1 MADKK
6 IEKALYGPS
15 TVEVALGAVLGL
27 LVGVVAACAY
37 LVFKP
42 VQTVKETPADAV
54 RSVVYYVPGSTDA
67 ARGRGWQ
74 AKQAALVSGGEVLL
88 SEPELNAW
96 AASLGGSA
104 PAAAAAG
111 GNAAASGD
119 FISASGLNF
128 RLEGEQLQIAQK
140 VLLNYFGATKE
151 VIMQA
156 RGGFRRTSDGS
167 FAFKPEQVH
176 LGSCPLHLVPGAT
189 GALIGTL
196 WDKQK
201 VPDEFR
207 AAWAKITAIAVE
219 GDLLKVTT
227 QP

>member
-27 LVGVVAACAY
+27 LVGVVAACVF

-42 VQTVKETPADAV
+42 VQTVKESPKEPE
-54 RSVVYYVPGSTDA
+54 RGVVYYLPGSTDS

-74 AKQAALVSGGEVLL
+74 AKQEAFVRGGEIIL

-96 AASLGGSA
+96 AASVGGG
-104 PAAAAAG
+104 AAAAPGGEQAAG
-111 GNAAASGD
+111 SGD
-119 FISASGLNF
+119 FLSASGLNF
-128 RLEGEQLQIAQK
+128 RLDGERLQIAQK
-140 VLLNYFGATKE
+140 VMLNYFGFTKE

-156 RGGFRRTSDGS
+156 RGGFRRTAEG
-167 FAFKPEQVH
+167 FVFKPDEVH

-189 GALIGTL
+189 RVLVGTL
-196 WDKQK
+196 RDKQK

-207 AAWAKITAIAVE
+207 AAWSKITAIAVE
-219 GDLLKVTT
+219 EGLLKVTT